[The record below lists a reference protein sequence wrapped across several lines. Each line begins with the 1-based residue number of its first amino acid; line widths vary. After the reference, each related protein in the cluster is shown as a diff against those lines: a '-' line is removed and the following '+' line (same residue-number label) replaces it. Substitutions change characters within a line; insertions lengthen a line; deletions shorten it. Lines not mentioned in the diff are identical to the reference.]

1 MKLYTS
7 NTIFALTRDFK
18 KETVKKTAKVA
29 NKNGQQWAQ
38 DRKKFSNTDHAIK
51 LDVNPCFRE
60 RQEIP
65 VSYNTHIETN
75 VTMLRSLT
83 NYYFNE
89 L

>member
-1 MKLYTS
+1 MG
-7 NTIFALTRDFK
+7 NNGH
-18 KETVKKTAKVA
+18 KTE
-29 NKNGQQWAQ
+29 
-38 DRKKFSNTDHAIK
+38 KKFSNTDHAIK

>member
-1 MKLYTS
+1 MGNNRHKTEKKL
-7 NTIFALTRDFK
+7 
-18 KETVKKTAKVA
+18 
-29 NKNGQQWAQ
+29 
-38 DRKKFSNTDHAIK
+38 SNTDHATK
-51 LDVNPCFRE
+51 LDVNLCFLE

-65 VSYNTHIETN
+65 VSYNTPIETN